1 MKLSSKNLPLLI
13 RILALCMLVGT
24 LTWELIERLL
34 LLAGV
39 ELQLAVGPVGFDIE
53 VIVLSVMANPG
64 TVVAILPGIL
74 LFRKL

>member
-1 MKLSSKNLPLLI
+1 MKLSAKNLPLLV
-13 RILALCMLVGT
+13 RVLALCMLIGT
-24 LTWELIERLL
+24 LAWELVERLL

-39 ELQLAVGPVGFDIE
+39 ELDLSVGPVGFDIE

-64 TVVAILPGIL
+64 TVLAIVAGAL